1 MHHQRTYT
9 RRLLQA
15 GVAAAVQAAMHCCPY
30 LAVLNSTM
38 YCWFNCLPVRRDV
51 RTFVLQVTKQHAD
64 SFWQSLINTNAM
76 GPLLIMALYAGAT
89 SSLHRA
95 CPAMCRVSER
105 FWPSEWLLF
114 MAAVGLFVLRAA
126 CAMTRLVPRWN
137 AVEKKPPE
145 GGL

>member
-1 MHHQRTYT
+1 
-9 RRLLQA
+9 
-15 GVAAAVQAAMHCCPY
+15 
-30 LAVLNSTM
+30 
-38 YCWFNCLPVRRDV
+38 
-51 RTFVLQVTKQHAD
+51 
-64 SFWQSLINTNAM
+64 M

-89 SSLHRA
+89 SSRHRA

-105 FWPSEWLLF
+105 FWPSELLLF

-137 AVEKKPPE
+137 AVEKKPTE